1 MRIGILSMQKVINYG
16 SFMQAY
22 ALRSIIKNVIGEN
35 PNFID
40 IESGKKIIQ
49 NTKIAKIKSILKSIT
64 KGLFFEKI
72 KDRKYL
78 NSLKQQF
85 EQSFF
90 EILDLKNE
98 YNDNNYDYCV
108 IGSDEVFH
116 CCQNTPWGFTR
127 QLYGD
132 VRNASNVISYAGS
145 FGATTIELIKNYGLE
160 KEIVDSLKKLRAI
173 SVRDNNSYEIIKEL
187 LPQANIYQH
196 LDPVLLYD
204 FSSKMQ
210 ESSEIHP
217 LEDYLVVYSYTGRI
231 NNKKEINS
239 IKQLARKNN
248 LKIYTIF
255 CRYNWADKTIVPDTP
270 FQLLRWFFK
279 AKYIISDTFHGTIFS
294 IITHKK
300 FCTLVRPSNME
311 KLSSLLNIFEL
322 GDRMIFDPENIS
334 KTIDNDIDY
343 AKVDEIRKNE
353 LEKSKSYLREYI
365 K

>member
-1 MRIGILSMQKVINYG
+1 MKISILSMQKVINYG

-22 ALRSIIKNVIGEN
+22 ALHSIIKDVTSEN
-35 PNFID
+35 PCFVD
-40 IESGKKIIQ
+40 IKSGKKIIQ
-49 NTKIAKIKSILKSIT
+49 YTKFDKIKSILKSIAR
-64 KGLFFEKI
+64 GLFFEKI

-78 NSLKQQF
+78 NTLKQQF

-90 EILDLKNE
+90 KILDLQNE

-116 CCQNTPWGFTR
+116 CCQNTPWGFTK

-132 VRNASNVISYAGS
+132 VRNASKVISYAGS
-145 FGATTIELIKNYGLE
+145 FGATTIELIKSYGLE

-173 SVRDNNSYEIIKEL
+173 SVRDKNSYEIIKEL

-196 LDPVLLYD
+196 VDPVLLYD
-204 FSSKMQ
+204 FSSKMH
-210 ESSEIHP
+210 ESSEIYP
-217 LEDYLVVYSYTGRI
+217 SEDYLVVYSYTGRI
-231 NNKKEINS
+231 NNKKEIKS
-239 IKQLARKNN
+239 INQFAKKHN

-255 CRYNWADKTIVPDTP
+255 CRYNWADKTIIPETP
-270 FQLLRWFFK
+270 FQLLRWFSK

-300 FCTLVRPSNME
+300 FCTLVRQSNIE
-311 KLSSLLNIFEL
+311 KLSSLLEVFNL
-322 GDRMIFDPENIS
+322 KDRMIFDASDIEN
-334 KTIDNDIDY
+334 KIDNEIDY
-343 AKVDEIRKNE
+343 VYVDEVRKNE